1 MKPFT
6 VAVIMKN
13 EEKHIGNFLK
23 AIEKYFSG
31 CEYDVVIND
40 TGSTDKSVDIAVAHG
55 AKVVHSKWCDD
66 FSFSRNHAAENATY
80 DTIIALDC
88 DEYVT
93 SFDAEKTL
101 PKDPEFIGRLNILN
115 HFIGSENDDSY
126 TTVLPRIYDRRFS
139 KFEGKIHEQIV
150 PINGTEP
157 RYYSAA
163 LSVEHFGYYGT
174 PEELSEKIA
183 KYERLLLKEFEEKPD
198 DPYVLFQLGQTYN
211 MMRDPVNAIKYYKM
225 GLSLNPDES
234 LEYVRMMITSLGY
247 NLLQLEKNEEATQLS
262 AWQEKLSG
270 DSDYLCMMGLAYLR
284 SGKIMESMQSFL
296 SALSGEK
303 SRTSGTSTYIPLYN
317 MGVINEVLG
326 NTEDAI
332 NLYKQ
337 CGDYAPA
344 KERIK
349 ELS

>member
-13 EEKHIGNFLK
+13 EEKHIANFLD
-23 AIEKYFSG
+23 AIQKHFGG
-31 CEYDVVIND
+31 CEYEVVIND
-40 TGSTDKSVDIAVAHG
+40 TGSTDNSIDIAISRG

-66 FSFSRNHAAENATY
+66 FSFSRNFAAENASY

-93 SFDAEKTL
+93 FFDAEKAL
-101 PKDPEFIGRLNILN
+101 PQDPKSIGRLNILN
-115 HFIGSENDDSY
+115 HFIGSENGDSY

-139 KFEGKIHEQIV
+139 KFEGSIHEQIV
-150 PINGTEP
+150 SQNGIEP
-157 RYYSAA
+157 TYYSAA

-174 PEELSEKIA
+174 PEQLSEKIA
-183 KYERLLLKEFEEKPD
+183 KYERLLLKEIDEKPN
-198 DPYVLFQLGQTYN
+198 DPYMLFQLGQTYN
-211 MMRDPVNAIKYYKM
+211 MMRDSKSAIKYYRM
-225 GLSLNPDES
+225 GLELNTDVS

-247 NLLQLEKNEEATQLS
+247 NLLQLEENEEATKL
-262 AWQEKLSG
+262 AVWQDKLAG
-270 DSDYLCMMGLAYLR
+270 DSDYLCMLGLAYLR
-284 SGKIMESMQSFL
+284 SGRIMESMQTFL
-296 SALSGEK
+296 AALNGDK
-303 SRTSGTSTYIPLYN
+303 SRTRGTSTYIPLYN

-326 NTEDAI
+326 NREDAI
-332 NLYKQ
+332 TLYKR

-344 KERIK
+344 IERIK

>member
-13 EEKHIGNFLK
+13 EEKHIANFLD

-40 TGSTDKSVDIAVAHG
+40 TGSTDKSVDIALAHG
-55 AKVVHSKWCDD
+55 AKVVHSEWCDD
-66 FSFSRNHAAENATY
+66 FSFSRNLAAESATY

-93 SFDAEKTL
+93 SFDAKQAL
-101 PKDPEFIGRLNILN
+101 PQNPEYIGRLSILN
-115 HFIGSENDDSY
+115 HFIGSGDDSY

-139 KFEGKIHEQIV
+139 KFEGAIHEQIV
-150 PINGTEP
+150 SRNGTEP
-157 RYYSAA
+157 KYYSAA

-174 PEELSEKIA
+174 PEELSDKIS
-183 KYERLLLKEFEEKPD
+183 KYERLLLKEYDDHPD
-198 DPYVLFQLGQTYN
+198 NPYVLFQLGQTYN
-211 MMRDPVNAIKYYKM
+211 MMRDSVNAIKYYEK
-225 GLSLNPDES
+225 GLELKPDSS

-247 NLLQLEKNEEATQLS
+247 NLLQLEKNEEAVKLNV
-262 AWQEKLSG
+262 WQEKLKG
-270 DSDYLCMMGLAYLR
+270 DSDYLCMLGLAYLR

-296 SALSGEK
+296 SALSGDK
-303 SRTSGTSTYIPLYN
+303 SRTGGTSTYIPLYN

-326 NTEDAI
+326 NTEDAVT
-332 NLYKQ
+332 LYRK

-344 KERIK
+344 IERIK
-349 ELS
+349 QLS